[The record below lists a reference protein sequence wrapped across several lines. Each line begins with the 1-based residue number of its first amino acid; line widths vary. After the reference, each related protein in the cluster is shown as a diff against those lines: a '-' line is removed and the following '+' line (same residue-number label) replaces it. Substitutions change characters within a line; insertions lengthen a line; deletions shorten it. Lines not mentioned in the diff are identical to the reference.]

1 VFAEVGSAPAKRS
14 KNRHPNGIGSFNH
27 KVGNSVFN
35 THGHVHRLP
44 LVKHAAFEDEQ
55 KHRITISEHLGGST
69 AMQRTALT
77 TLGKP
82 FSDFAL
88 GPLQMLDARFRYSG
102 L

>member
-1 VFAEVGSAPAKRS
+1 MQTVPTWWDQLQQ
-14 KNRHPNGIGSFNH
+14 NGRRATIQNGVGSFNH
-27 KVGNSVFN
+27 KVGNSVFH
-35 THGHVHRLP
+35 TQGLVLRLP

-55 KHRITISEHLGGST
+55 EHRITISERLGGRT

-88 GPLQMLDARFRYSG
+88 GPLQTLDARFRQ
-102 L
+102 